1 MEHAGPDSSVE
12 SIHTISGT
20 VRHRCLNRW
29 RSTLLRIAVC
39 IVAIGISLL
48 SMSFGLAAPD
58 GGELNNAPSS
68 DQLSLSANE
77 LEELKAVLEQGQS
90 LERQS
95 RWGEALSLYEEAIR
109 RFPGHPELQTRFHE
123 ARLHYDLIRRYAD
136 STFLTTV
143 RNLSARDA
151 LQLYD
156 EVLVKIQAHYVDSP
170 HWNELYSQGV
180 HGLALALN
188 EPKFLAAYQISLSS
202 EAAASAGRDL
212 EFVVPQ
218 IRVQSRTTALDAV
231 NRLAQWLHEK
241 VGLPAS
247 AAVMEMICGAVNSL
261 DPYSAFLT
269 PAQLSDLYSQIEG
282 NFVGLGVE
290 LRPQEDALIV
300 LRVIAGSPAEKS
312 GIRPGDR
319 IMAVDGQKVRDIS
332 PDRAAELLKGPEG
345 TSVSLEIADRAGQ
358 LRTLS
363 VVRTRVEVPSVADV
377 RILDER
383 AKIGYFRLLSF
394 QRTTAH
400 DVETALNL
408 LEAQG
413 VRSLIID
420 LRGNPGGLLG
430 AAVETADLFL
440 TGGTIVSTQGRN
452 SQENLV
458 YTAQEARKCALPLVV
473 LIDHESASAAEIFA
487 GALQDQ
493 GRGTIVGT
501 PSYGKG
507 SIQGIFP
514 LAITGAGLRLTT
526 ARFFSPRGQPYAGR
540 GVIPDIRV
548 QVAARPIVARSP
560 SDSGSNTGGNPFSV
574 SGDAGSPALLSTSRD
589 PILEAGLQ
597 AAQQIL
603 AQRDGATR

>member
-1 MEHAGPDSSVE
+1 MEHAGPDSSV
-12 SIHTISGT
+12 GT
-20 VRHRCLNRW
+20 MIGTLRDRYFNRL
-29 RSTLLRIAVC
+29 RSVLREVTFWVA
-39 IVAIGISLL
+39 AIGFLL
-48 SMSFGLAAPD
+48 LLAGFGLAAPN
-58 GGELNNAPSS
+58 GGELNNVSPP
-68 DQLSLSANE
+68 DPLSLPATE
-77 LEELKAVLEQGQS
+77 LEELKAVLEQGQA

-109 RFPGHPELQTRFHE
+109 RFPGHAELEARFHE

-156 EVLVKIQAHYVDSP
+156 EVLVKIQAHYVESP
-170 HWNELYSQGV
+170 HWNELYTQGI
-180 HGLALALN
+180 HGLALALS
-188 EPKFLAAYQISLSS
+188 EPKFLAAHQISLSS

-231 NRLAQWLHEK
+231 NRLTQWLYEK
-241 VGLPAS
+241 VKLPVS

-300 LRVIAGSPAEKS
+300 LRVITGSPAERS

-319 IMAVDGQKVRDIS
+319 IVAVDGQKVRDIT

-345 TSVSLEIADRAGQ
+345 TSVSLEIADREGQ
-358 LRTLS
+358 LRTLT

-377 RILDER
+377 RILDDR

-400 DVETALNL
+400 DVETAVNL
-408 LEAQG
+408 LQAQG

-452 SQENLV
+452 SEENLV
-458 YTAQEARKCALPLVV
+458 YTAQESRKCSLPLVV

-548 QVAARPIVARSP
+548 QVAARPLTARLPLGSE
-560 SDSGSNTGGNPFSV
+560 SNTGGGPTSP
-574 SGDAGSPALLSTSRD
+574 SGDAASSALLSTSRD

-597 AAQQIL
+597 AAQQIV
-603 AQRDGATR
+603 AQRNGATR

>member
-1 MEHAGPDSSVE
+1 MEHSGSDSSVG
-12 SIHTISGT
+12 TILGT
-20 VRHRCLNRW
+20 LRDRHFRRLR
-29 RSTLLRIAVC
+29 RLLGRAGLFGA
-39 IVAIGISLL
+39 AIGFSLVL
-48 SMSFGLAAPD
+48 TGFALATSD
-58 GGELNNAPSS
+58 GGELNNRPSS
-68 DQLSLSANE
+68 DPFSLSANE
-77 LEELKAVLEQGQS
+77 HEELKAVLEQGQA

-109 RFPGHPELQTRFHE
+109 RFPGHTQLQIRFHE
-123 ARLHYDLIRRYAD
+123 TRLHYDLIRRYAD
-136 STFLTTV
+136 STFLETV
-143 RNLSARDA
+143 RNLSERNA

-156 EVLVKIQAHYVDSP
+156 EVLFKIQAHYVESP
-170 HWNELYSQGV
+170 HWNELYTQGV
-180 HGLALALN
+180 HGLALALS

-212 EFVVPQ
+212 EFIVPPL
-218 IRVQSRTTALDAV
+218 RVQSRTTTLEAV
-231 NRLAQWLHEK
+231 NRLTQWLHEK
-241 VGLPAS
+241 VGLPVS

-312 GIRPGDR
+312 GVRAGDR
-319 IMAVDGQKVRDIS
+319 IVAVDGQKVRDVS

-345 TSVSLEIADRAGQ
+345 TSVSLEIVDRDG
-358 LRTLS
+358 RIRS
-363 VVRTRVEVPSVADV
+363 VSVIRTRVEVPSVTDV
-377 RILDER
+377 RILDNR

-413 VRSLIID
+413 MRSLIID

-452 SQENLV
+452 SEENLV
-458 YTAQEARKCALPLVV
+458 YTAQEVRKCAVPLVV

-514 LAITGAGLRLTT
+514 LTISGAGLRLTT

-548 QVAARPIVARSP
+548 QVAARPLAGRLPFDSGFTSG
-560 SDSGSNTGGNPFSV
+560 SDSSSI
-574 SGDAGSPALLSTSRD
+574 SGDVSSQASLSTSRD